1 MRDFLIFFFHCS
13 SFTIGKKGLILIGI
27 HRETPHTIHTS
38 ITHRLKTVT
47 SSLVS
52 SKPIKI
58 PVSEKEPIVRG
69 RSTIKLKNIET
80 PISFLC
86 SQDSPNPDFLFF

>member
-1 MRDFLIFFFHCS
+1 MKDFLIFFFHCS

-27 HRETPHTIHTS
+27 HRENTTHHTHFNHTS
-38 ITHRLKTVT
+38 IKTVT

-52 SKPIKI
+52 SKLIKI
-58 PVSEKEPIVRG
+58 PVSEKEPIVRD
-69 RSTIKLKNIET
+69 RFTIELKNIET

>member
-1 MRDFLIFFFHCS
+1 MRDSSTFFFYCS

-27 HRETPHTIHTS
+27 HRENNTHHTHFNHTS
-38 ITHRLKTVT
+38 IKTVT

-52 SKPIKI
+52 SKLIKI
-58 PVSEKEPIVRG
+58 PVSEKEPIVRD
-69 RSTIKLKNIET
+69 RFTIELKNIET